1 VNISPTVKFRAGEQ
15 LSGTLTINYNRV
27 SLPEGTFEANLFRLR
42 ASYSFS
48 PRVFVQSLVQYNQQ
62 TSYLSGNFR
71 FGWLQS
77 ANAGLF
83 IVYNEGRERDG
94 LNEGFRDDS
103 WSGQVR
109 DRSLVIKF
117 SRLIDIFN

>member
-1 VNISPTVKFRAGEQ
+1 MPTTPNLIPR
-15 LSGTLTINYNRV
+15 TLAIAHALVGLAIAALTLLAFV
-27 SLPEGTFEANLFRLR
+27 WPMAR

-48 PRVFVQSLVQYNQQ
+48 PRVFVQSLMQYNQQ
-62 TSYLSGNFR
+62 TRFLSGNFR

-77 ANAGLF
+77 ANAGIF
-83 IVYNEGRERDG
+83 VVYNEGRERDVLDG
-94 LNEGFRDDS
+94 GRRDDS
-103 WSGQVR
+103 ALGLIR